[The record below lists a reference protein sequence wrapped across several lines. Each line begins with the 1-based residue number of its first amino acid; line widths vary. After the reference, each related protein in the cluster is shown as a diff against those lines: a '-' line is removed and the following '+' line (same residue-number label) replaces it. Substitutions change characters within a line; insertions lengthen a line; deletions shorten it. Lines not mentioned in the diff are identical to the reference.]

1 MTIRVVLA
9 DDHPVV
15 REGVRALLESDSD
28 FEVVGQAD
36 DGVEVA
42 GLVERLH
49 PDVVVLDLMM
59 PGRGGLEVTRQ
70 LGRQPAAPPILIL
83 SMHDSEAYVIEA
95 MQSGA
100 AGYALKQAAAG
111 ELARGIR
118 TVAAGERY
126 LSPPLSDRALET
138 YIRHSHGQSDP
149 HDALTPRERRTE
161 APQGARAGLS
171 IVIGR
176 FLGTVVVTLRGTL
189 DTLAATRLAATLQ
202 DLIEGQGN
210 LAIALDLRGLRQV
223 APSGL
228 RVLSAA
234 ASGL

>member
-1 MTIRVVLA
+1 MTA
-9 DDHPVV
+9 YAS
-15 REGVRALLESDSD
+15 REASARA
-28 FEVVGQAD
+28 
-36 DGVEVA
+36 
-42 GLVERLH
+42 
-49 PDVVVLDLMM
+49 
-59 PGRGGLEVTRQ
+59 
-70 LGRQPAAPPILIL
+70 
-83 SMHDSEAYVIEA
+83 
-95 MQSGA
+95 
-100 AGYALKQAAAG
+100 
-111 ELARGIR
+111 
-118 TVAAGERY
+118 
-126 LSPPLSDRALET
+126 
-138 YIRHSHGQSDP
+138 
-149 HDALTPRERRTE
+149 RERRAE

-234 ASGL
+234 ASGLERRGGCLSLSEPPEAVRRCLDEAGLTSLVRRPHTNEADLTPGARGEEGAIGRAARASARAHHPAGGARRSDTYGSER